1 MSATRIGCDH
11 AVVAKLTE
19 GTDGT
24 PTYSTIMQLPGLV
37 KMNVNPNASL
47 ETMFYDDGPG
57 DTAST
62 LGKIEVEFEKNALAT
77 AESAFL
83 LGHTV
88 DTNGALVSAA
98 DDTPPWVALGFRS
111 QKSDGTYK
119 YVWLY
124 KGKFSD
130 PEMQNETKKDS
141 INFQTDTIKG
151 QFVKLNKE
159 YTIGGKTRKPWKI
172 EADEG
177 DTGLGTTLL
186 SKWFDSPVLPN
197 ASLAG

>member
-24 PTYSTIMQLPGLV
+24 PTYATIMPLPGLV

-62 LGKIEVEFEKNALAT
+62 LGKIEVEFEKNALAI

-177 DTGLGTTLL
+177 DTGLGANLL
-186 SKWFDSPVLPN
+186 SKWFDAPVLPN

>member
-24 PTYSTIMQLPGLV
+24 PTYATIMPLPGLV

-62 LGKIEVEFEKNALAT
+62 LGKIEVEFEKNALAI

-98 DDTPPWVALGFRS
+98 DDTPPWVTLGFRS

-119 YVWLY
+119 YVTVFTVYTYFYRRISRLDY
-124 KGKFSD
+124 HCPVFIRYHITFYI
-130 PEMQNETKKDS
+130 E
-141 INFQTDTIKG
+141 
-151 QFVKLNKE
+151 QF
-159 YTIGGKTRKPWKI
+159 I
-172 EADEG
+172 
-177 DTGLGTTLL
+177 
-186 SKWFDSPVLPN
+186 
-197 ASLAG
+197 